1 MEHLHPFV
9 KSNANRQLLE
19 TYLRRNSRSETEYLT
34 LCYESLGMLVAGA
47 RAHVPTQEVVRS
59 ILRTVNGRA
68 WGWNHPMFTDA
79 VAMEEEQIGFETNP
93 FEVEEGVLECSR
105 CHSKRT
111 ISFQRQTRS
120 ADEMSTTFAQCVD
133 CGKRWRHS

>member
-1 MEHLHPFV
+1 MEWLQPFV
-9 KSNANRQLLE
+9 KSESNLKLLE
-19 TYLRRNSRSETEYLT
+19 TYLRRSNDSEDKYLAA
-34 LCYESLGMLVAGA
+34 CYETLGMLIAGA
-47 RAHVPTQEVVRS
+47 HAHTPTHEVVRS
-59 ILRTVNGRA
+59 ALGTINEHA
-68 WGWNHPMFTDA
+68 WGWDHPMYRTCRA
-79 VAMEEEQIGFETNP
+79 LEEEQVDFEMNP

-120 ADEMSTTFAQCVD
+120 ADEMATTFAQCVD